1 MAQSRKTRA
10 VRQPRKARASWQG
23 MLRFG
28 LVSFPVEAFNAHA
41 EEEGGITLHQLHAK
55 CHSRIRYQKTCPI
68 HGEVGNDEIV
78 KGYEVSKGEYIEID
92 PDELEKLR
100 SGTERSLTV
109 DTFITPEE
117 IDSIYFD
124 GRMYFLSPD
133 GDQAREPYGVF
144 LEALQHLGR
153 WGVGQ
158 IIFSEKEQA
167 VVIRLYGD
175 ALNMV
180 MLNYQAEIRDPK
192 QTILPGAT
200 VRRGDRMVKLA
211 EQLIENWTD
220 EFFDFSKYEDTHLRD
235 LKALIEAT
243 VEGREI
249 VAPEVEEGPEIINLM
264 DALQKSL
271 GKKGGAKQ
279 PVTRAAKAATS
290 RPRRGAAKKSK
301 QAS

>member
-1 MAQSRKTRA
+1 GEIA
-10 VRQPRKARASWQG
+10 
-23 MLRFG
+23 
-28 LVSFPVEAFNAHA
+28 
-41 EEEGGITLHQLHAK
+41 LHQLHAK

-68 HGEVGNDEIV
+68 HGEIANDEII

-100 SGTERSLTV
+100 SGADRSLTI
-109 DTFITPEE
+109 DTFVAPDE

-133 GDQAREPYGVF
+133 GDVAREPYGVL
-144 LEALQHLGR
+144 LEALRHLGR

-158 IIFSEKEQA
+158 IIFSGKEQI
-167 VVIRLYGD
+167 VVIRPYGD

-180 MLNYQAEIRDPK
+180 MLNYQAEIRDPEE
-192 QTILPGAT
+192 TILAPAT
-200 VRRGDRMVKLA
+200 VRRADRMVKLA
-211 EQLIENWTD
+211 EQLIESWTD
-220 EFFDFSKYEDTHLRD
+220 ESFDFSKYEDTHLRD
-235 LKALIEAT
+235 LKALIEAK

-271 GKKGGAKQ
+271 GKKSGGKRQ
-279 PVTRAAKAATS
+279 VTPAAKATS
-290 RPRRGAAKKSK
+290 RPRRVAAKKSK